1 MENEK
6 AIYKPEEAETFVRRL
21 AFVDWFAGV
30 GGFRRGLEL
39 AGAECVGFCEFD
51 KYAYCSYVA
60 MHCMTEEERE
70 SLKPLTLKARQK
82 EILSND
88 RYLHGEWFA
97 KDVRAVEPY
106 DVPDA
111 DLWAFGFPCQD
122 ISIAGKQRGI
132 VAGETRSGLFY
143 EIARLLEGRE
153 EKDRPQWLLVENVK
167 NILNINGGA
176 DFLDVLNTLAS
187 LGYDLEWNLH
197 NSKNYG
203 VPQNR
208 ERVYIVG
215 HLRGRGRGKI
225 FPLGRADSENPAK
238 LIQITDGA
246 GQAQRVYDP
255 RGLSRT
261 LAALGGGQGAKTG
274 LYAIDM
280 SFEGS
285 KITDSIRCLTA
296 TYSKGPV
303 NYGAFRSGV
312 LVGDKIR
319 RLTPRECFRLQGWAD
334 EYFERAQMVNSDAQL
349 YIQAGNGVT
358 VNVVRAIGE
367 RLI

>member
-1 MENEK
+1 MP
-6 AIYKPEEAETFVRRL
+6 KPYHVVRRL

-39 AGAECVGFCEFD
+39 AGAECVGFCELD

-60 MHCMTEEERE
+60 MHCMTEKERE

-88 RYLHGEWFA
+88 KYLHGEWFA

-111 DLWAFGFPCQD
+111 DLWTFGFPCQD

-153 EKDRPQWLLVENVK
+153 EKDRPQWLIVENVK
-167 NILNINGGA
+167 NILNINGGR
-176 DFLDVLNTLAS
+176 DFLDVLNTLDS
-187 LGYDLEWNLH
+187 LGYDIEWNLH

-215 HLRGRGRGKI
+215 HLRGRGRGKV

-238 LIQITDGA
+238 LTQIADGG

-280 SFEGS
+280 
-285 KITDSIRCLTA
+285 
-296 TYSKGPV
+296 
-303 NYGAFRSGV
+303 GV
-312 LVGDKIR
+312 R
-319 RLTPRECFRLQGWAD
+319 
-334 EYFERAQMVNSDAQL
+334 
-349 YIQAGNGVT
+349 
-358 VNVVRAIGE
+358 
-367 RLI
+367 

>member
-1 MENEK
+1 MP
-6 AIYKPEEAETFVRRL
+6 KPYHVVRRL

-39 AGAECVGFCEFD
+39 AGAECVGFCELD

-60 MHCMTEEERE
+60 MHCMTEKERE

-88 RYLHGEWFA
+88 KYLHGEWFA

-111 DLWAFGFPCQD
+111 DLWTFGFPCQD

-153 EKDRPQWLLVENVK
+153 EKDRPQWLIVENVK
-167 NILNINGGA
+167 NILNINGGR
-176 DFLDVLNTLAS
+176 DFLDVLNTLDS
-187 LGYDLEWNLH
+187 LGYDIEWNLH

-215 HLRGRGRGKI
+215 HLRGRGRGKV
-225 FPLGRADSENPAK
+225 FPLGRADGENPAK
-238 LIQITDGA
+238 LIQIADGA
-246 GQAQRVYDP
+246 VQSQRVYDP
-255 RGLSRT
+255 SGLSRT
-261 LAALGGGQGAKTG
+261 LSALEGGRGANTG

-280 SFEGS
+280 G
-285 KITDSIRCLTA
+285 
-296 TYSKGPV
+296 V
-303 NYGAFRSGV
+303 RSGV
-312 LVGDKIR
+312 LVGHRVR

-349 YIQAGNGVT
+349 YKKAGNGVT

-367 RLI
+367 RLV